1 MTLAE
6 NGTSPSADGTDYGSV
21 VITPSRAFADRM
33 CACQDR
39 MWTMDEMMK
48 SASDSDDACLIE
60 VAGEKLRASD
70 GDLYADITFLLVN
83 FFWRYRVWECG
94 ML

>member
-1 MTLAE
+1 
-6 NGTSPSADGTDYGSV
+6 
-21 VITPSRAFADRM
+21 
-33 CACQDR
+33 
-39 MWTMDEMMK
+39 MDEMMK

-60 VAGEKLRASD
+60 VAGERNCERRMATCMLI
-70 GDLYADITFLLVN
+70 LHFLLVN